1 MYQETL
7 VTDARIRNEI
17 EVLITEHAWLIDN
30 HKCQTIAELYT
41 EDGKMVG
48 AGHDTVGRAA
58 ITEWGINRAKMSQRK
73 ARHVLSNMRLE
84 SIGPKLMRGTTV
96 VTLYRYDG
104 PGAGKPEAVA
114 IADLQDT
121 YELCDDG
128 RWRIK
133 VRDIKEIFESDALK
147 AQIAAA
153 KQHK

>member
-1 MYQETL
+1 MYPKDL
-7 VTDARIRNEI
+7 VTDANIRNEI

-30 HKCQTIAELYT
+30 HRCQTIADLYT

-96 VTLYRYDG
+96 VTLYRYDTPDG
-104 PGAGKPEAVA
+104 GRPEAVA
-114 IADLQDT
+114 IADLQDI

-133 VRDIKEIFESDALK
+133 VRDIKEVFQSDTLK

-153 KQHK
+153 AKH

>member
-1 MYQETL
+1 MYPKEL
-7 VTDARIRNEI
+7 VTDAKIRNEI
-17 EVLITEHAWLIDN
+17 EVLLTEHAWLIDN
-30 HKCQTIAELYT
+30 HKCETIADLYT

-58 ITEWGINRAKMSQRK
+58 IKEWGINRAKMSNRK
-73 ARHVLSNMRLE
+73 ARHVLTNLRLV
-84 SIGPKLMRGTTV
+84 STGPRHMQGTCV